1 MLDATGSLCGISA
14 LYWALF
20 DTVKTKSELLNMNY
34 DEMRETIFTELK
46 INPGF
51 IVNLY
56 NALNF
61 SFFYHSLN
69 ICTIIMVISLF
80 TDESMSDKDLLQ
92 QFHTCKFLTKNHL
105 IKI

>member
-1 MLDATGSLCGISA
+1 MFDNYRAVLDATGSLCGISA

-61 SFFYHSLN
+61 SFF
-69 ICTIIMVISLF
+69 IILYISLL